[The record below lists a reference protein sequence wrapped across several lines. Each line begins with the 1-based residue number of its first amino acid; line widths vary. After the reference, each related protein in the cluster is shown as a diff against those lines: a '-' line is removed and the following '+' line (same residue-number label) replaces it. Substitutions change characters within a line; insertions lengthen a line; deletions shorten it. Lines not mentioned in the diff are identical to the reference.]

1 MENTQ
6 QSTEVS
12 IQVELAII
20 QFKIQ
25 LLALAKD
32 MVKEGQT
39 ENVIETYLDLRE
51 EVLGRPNLKIK
62 KKMEQKIKT
71 LGENR
76 LESKGLLS
84 ENSVNYINTIKNRK
98 R

>member
-1 MENTQ
+1 MEEN
-6 QSTEVS
+6 
-12 IQVELAII
+12 IQVKFAII

-51 EVLGRPNLKIK
+51 EVLGIPNLKN
-62 KKMEQKIKT
+62 QK
-71 LGENR
+71 ENGT
-76 LESKGLLS
+76 KD
-84 ENSVNYINTIKNRK
+84 
-98 R
+98 

>member
-1 MENTQ
+1 MKNTQ
-6 QSTEVS
+6 QPTEVN

-51 EVLGRPNLKIK
+51 EVLGIPNLKN
-62 KKMEQKIKT
+62 QK
-71 LGENR
+71 EN
-76 LESKGLLS
+76 GT
-84 ENSVNYINTIKNRK
+84 NS
-98 R
+98 

>member
-1 MENTQ
+1 MEDTQ
-6 QSTEVS
+6 QTQTQVN
-12 IQVELAII
+12 IQVEFTIM

-51 EVLGRPNLKIK
+51 EVLGIPNQNN
-62 KKMEQKIKT
+62 QK
-71 LGENR
+71 ENGTK
-76 LESKGLLS
+76 S
-84 ENSVNYINTIKNRK
+84 
-98 R
+98 

>member
-6 QSTEVS
+6 QPTEVN
-12 IQVELAII
+12 IQVEFAIM

-51 EVLGRPNLKIK
+51 EVLGIPNLKN
-62 KKMEQKIKT
+62 QK
-71 LGENR
+71 EN
-76 LESKGLLS
+76 GT
-84 ENSVNYINTIKNRK
+84 NS
-98 R
+98 

>member
-1 MENTQ
+1 MKDTQ
-6 QSTEVS
+6 QTQTQVN
-12 IQVELAII
+12 IQVEFTIM

-51 EVLGRPNLKIK
+51 EVLGITNQNN
-62 KKMEQKIKT
+62 QKGNGTKD
-71 LGENR
+71 
-76 LESKGLLS
+76 
-84 ENSVNYINTIKNRK
+84 
-98 R
+98 

>member
-1 MENTQ
+1 MEDTQ
-6 QSTEVS
+6 QTQTQVN
-12 IQVELAII
+12 IQVEFTIM

-51 EVLGRPNLKIK
+51 EVLGIPNQNN
-62 KKMEQKIKT
+62 QK
-71 LGENR
+71 EN
-76 LESKGLLS
+76 GT
-84 ENSVNYINTIKNRK
+84 NS
-98 R
+98 

>member
-1 MENTQ
+1 MDNTQ
-6 QSTEVS
+6 PTEVN

-51 EVLGRPNLKIK
+51 EVLGIPNLKN
-62 KKMEQKIKT
+62 QK
-71 LGENR
+71 EN
-76 LESKGLLS
+76 GT
-84 ENSVNYINTIKNRK
+84 NS
-98 R
+98 

>member
-1 MENTQ
+1 MEDTQ
-6 QSTEVS
+6 QTQVN
-12 IQVELAII
+12 IQVEFTIM

-51 EVLGRPNLKIK
+51 EVLGIPNQNN
-62 KKMEQKIKT
+62 QK
-71 LGENR
+71 EN
-76 LESKGLLS
+76 GT
-84 ENSVNYINTIKNRK
+84 NS
-98 R
+98 

>member
-1 MENTQ
+1 ME
-6 QSTEVS
+6 ED
-12 IQVELAII
+12 IQVKFAIM

-51 EVLGRPNLKIK
+51 EVLGIPNLKN
-62 KKMEQKIKT
+62 QK
-71 LGENR
+71 EN
-76 LESKGLLS
+76 GT
-84 ENSVNYINTIKNRK
+84 NS
-98 R
+98 

>member
-1 MENTQ
+1 MENIEQTQ
-6 QSTEVS
+6 VN
-12 IQVELAII
+12 IQVEFTIM

-51 EVLGRPNLKIK
+51 EVLGIPNQNN
-62 KKMEQKIKT
+62 QKGNGT
-71 LGENR
+71 
-76 LESKGLLS
+76 
-84 ENSVNYINTIKNRK
+84 KN
-98 R
+98 

>member
-6 QSTEVS
+6 PQVN
-12 IQVELAII
+12 IQVEFTIM

-51 EVLGRPNLKIK
+51 EVIGIPNPKNQKEKENK
-62 KKMEQKIKT
+62 K
-71 LGENR
+71 
-76 LESKGLLS
+76 
-84 ENSVNYINTIKNRK
+84 
-98 R
+98 

>member
-6 QSTEVS
+6 PTEVN

-51 EVLGRPNLKIK
+51 EVLGIPNLKN
-62 KKMEQKIKT
+62 QK
-71 LGENR
+71 EN
-76 LESKGLLS
+76 GT
-84 ENSVNYINTIKNRK
+84 NS
-98 R
+98 

>member
-1 MENTQ
+1 M
-6 QSTEVS
+6 
-12 IQVELAII
+12 

-51 EVLGRPNLKIK
+51 EVLGIPNPKN
-62 KKMEQKIKT
+62 QK
-71 LGENR
+71 EN
-76 LESKGLLS
+76 GT
-84 ENSVNYINTIKNRK
+84 NS
-98 R
+98 

>member
-6 QSTEVS
+6 QPTEVN

-39 ENVIETYLDLRE
+39 KNVIETYLDLRE
-51 EVLGRPNLKIK
+51 EVLGILNPKN
-62 KKMEQKIKT
+62 QK
-71 LGENR
+71 EN
-76 LESKGLLS
+76 G
-84 ENSVNYINTIKNRK
+84 TKN
-98 R
+98 

>member
-6 QSTEVS
+6 QPTQVN
-12 IQVELAII
+12 IQVEFTIM

-39 ENVIETYLDLRE
+39 KNVIETYLDLRE
-51 EVLGRPNLKIK
+51 EVLGIPNP
-62 KKMEQKIKT
+62 
-71 LGENR
+71 N
-76 LESKGLLS
+76 
-84 ENSVNYINTIKNRK
+84 NPVKNPE
-98 R
+98 

>member
-6 QSTEVS
+6 QLTEVN
-12 IQVELAII
+12 IQVEFTIM

-32 MVKEGQT
+32 IVKEGQT

-51 EVLGRPNLKIK
+51 EVLGIPNPKN
-62 KKMEQKIKT
+62 QK
-71 LGENR
+71 EN
-76 LESKGLLS
+76 GT
-84 ENSVNYINTIKNRK
+84 NS
-98 R
+98 

>member
-1 MENTQ
+1 MENIQ
-6 QSTEVS
+6 QPTEVN

-51 EVLGRPNLKIK
+51 EVLGIPNLKN
-62 KKMEQKIKT
+62 QK
-71 LGENR
+71 ENGT
-76 LESKGLLS
+76 KD
-84 ENSVNYINTIKNRK
+84 
-98 R
+98 